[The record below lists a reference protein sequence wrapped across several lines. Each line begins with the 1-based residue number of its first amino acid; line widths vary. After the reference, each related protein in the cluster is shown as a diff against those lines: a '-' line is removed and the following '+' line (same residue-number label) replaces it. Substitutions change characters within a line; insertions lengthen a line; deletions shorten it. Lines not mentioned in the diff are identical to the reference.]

1 VAKKE
6 NLFLRFISPY
16 MALQNQNSKIKNVR
30 YCKQL
35 AFLLSCAVVIMFN
48 LLKLPYCI
56 SVKGRSRLS

>member
-1 VAKKE
+1 
-6 NLFLRFISPY
+6 